1 MTNLEKS
8 DRQSIT
14 GHVKGKQTVIDFG
27 IRSIGN
33 LRFSKMILLPK
44 TALYNC
50 GIENP
55 NMVSVQWVQNGQ
67 ERYIKVVPVHV
78 QKEEREN

>member
-1 MTNLEKS
+1 MDCNKSTNPNGNPS
-8 DRQSIT
+8 QMVT
-14 GHVKGKQTVIDFG
+14 DFG
-27 IRSIGN
+27 IRAIGN

-55 NMVSVQWVQNGQ
+55 NKVNVQLVQNGT

-78 QKEEREN
+78 QEERKN